1 MVADFLFFLLDVLHK
16 QKTWCSK
23 SGKEGKSPAWLNWDL
38 LVKIKKKMHRQWK
51 QDQVNWEEYRD
62 AAGLCRD
69 RTSKAKAQLELD
81 LAKGARK
88 NKNSFYR

>member
-38 LVKIKKKMHRQWK
+38 LVKLEREKNVHRHFHGRRDSYHGRSTGTLLGCVGMGSGRPGLGK
-51 QDQVNWEEYRD
+51 ECKEE
-62 AAGLCRD
+62 
-69 RTSKAKAQLELD
+69 
-81 LAKGARK
+81 
-88 NKNSFYR
+88 